1 MSLLRTGRC
10 PTATRHAVEW
20 PLLAPLAPLAAR
32 PVVAAPTRTVVAHG
46 ERRSANRTKWAT
58 ADPPS
63 GAAGPAVAEPVQE
76 QTVAEQI
83 WDCAQDLAPVFTE
96 VDRLVAANVR
106 KVQKA
111 FRDHRIGPHHFQ
123 GSTGY
128 GHGDLGREALDSVMA
143 QIMGAEAALMRV
155 QFVSGT
161 HAIASALYAV
171 LRPGDEMLAVAGH
184 PYDTMEEVIG
194 TRGTPGHGSLME
206 WGVSYRELALT
217 GEGRIDWE
225 ALKTAIV
232 PGKTKVAHI
241 QRSCGYALR
250 PTLSIDEIG
259 KAVQIIKAQDP
270 NVVITVDNCYGEFT
284 DTREPCDGGTI
295 APGGGYV
302 AGRADLIGRVAA
314 RLYAPGV
321 GIDAGG
327 VPGSTLRIFFRL
339 ELVGCAAATELLDC
353 LDEALPSPP
362 PSPAT
367 PRPFQPADPHN
378 KTQRFLA
385 VLQHPDAFMTP
396 KLRGQLRQC
405 VFVIVRGYL
414 SGLYR
419 ACWGAYLDCQA
430 AAARAL
436 GMRVLVGNVC
446 CCSTSARNAAS
457 LFAQIASHTAQ
468 HDRVI
473 ILAHSHGTLAALE
486 LLRNPLYAS
495 VSERIESF
503 IPMNGVFGGTPMA
516 DLCTNSGLVS
526 SVLEATWGQ
535 LLAVLGGGEA
545 GVLRDMT
552 AAARRAYHAA
562 HGDRIAGVLRRV
574 AVVALVSHYRW
585 PQSAA
590 EAMGLAMLPQRMVMD
605 ALGWEPN
612 DGCVPLACQILPGA
626 DYVVCEG
633 LHHVHT
639 VDQRLGGGL
648 DLGRLTHALL
658 VLASEARTALE
669 AAEAGEAVEAAGAQ
683 GKGQE

>member
-10 PTATRHAVEW
+10 PTATRHAVE
-20 PLLAPLAPLAAR
+20 
-32 PVVAAPTRTVVAHG
+32 
-46 ERRSANRTKWAT
+46 TKWAT

-123 GSTGY
+123 VRAGVDVRACAFVVRAQTEPACSTGY

-270 NVVITVDNCYGEFT
+270 NVVITVDNCYGEFNGHA
-284 DTREPCDGGTI
+284 RALRRGTI

-327 VPGSTLRIFFRL
+327 VPGSTLRIFFQGLFLAPQTTGEALKGGRL
-339 ELVGCAAATELLDC
+339 AAELLHREGFTVIPAPGVPEVWSMITAVELRSRERMTAFC
-353 LDEALPSPP
+353 RGIQRTCPIGSYITPEPGVTAGYGDEVIFADGTFIDGSTAELSADGPIREPYVVYCQGGTHWTHWAL
-362 PSPAT
+362 
-367 PRPFQPADPHN
+367 
-378 KTQRFLA
+378 
-385 VLQHPDAFMTP
+385 
-396 KLRGQLRQC
+396 
-405 VFVIVRGYL
+405 
-414 SGLYR
+414 
-419 ACWGAYLDCQA
+419 
-430 AAARAL
+430 
-436 GMRVLVGNVC
+436 
-446 CCSTSARNAAS
+446 
-457 LFAQIASHTAQ
+457 
-468 HDRVI
+468 
-473 ILAHSHGTLAALE
+473 ALE
-486 LLRNPLYAS
+486 GAVTSLR
-495 VSERIESF
+495 
-503 IPMNGVFGGTPMA
+503 
-516 DLCTNSGLVS
+516 
-526 SVLEATWGQ
+526 
-535 LLAVLGGGEA
+535 
-545 GVLRDMT
+545 
-552 AAARRAYHAA
+552 
-562 HGDRIAGVLRRV
+562 
-574 AVVALVSHYRW
+574 
-585 PQSAA
+585 
-590 EAMGLAMLPQRMVMD
+590 
-605 ALGWEPN
+605 
-612 DGCVPLACQILPGA
+612 
-626 DYVVCEG
+626 
-633 LHHVHT
+633 
-639 VDQRLGGGL
+639 
-648 DLGRLTHALL
+648 
-658 VLASEARTALE
+658 
-669 AAEAGEAVEAAGAQ
+669 EAVA
-683 GKGQE
+683 KDN